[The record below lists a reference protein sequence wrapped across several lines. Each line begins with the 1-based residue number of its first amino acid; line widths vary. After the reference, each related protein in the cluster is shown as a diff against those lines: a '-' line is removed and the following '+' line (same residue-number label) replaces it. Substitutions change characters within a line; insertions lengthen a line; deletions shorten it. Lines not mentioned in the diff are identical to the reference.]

1 MNKIVPAFE
10 CTLLEPV
17 FSSALEMTEVGID
30 SILDEGLL
38 KSLPIVSLMVGLGK
52 TAINIHDRNLLKQTI
67 KFIQTFNNKTIDISK
82 LDKYRESLKDD
93 SKRSEDEL
101 GRVLI
106 ILNNTIDIKKSEYLA
121 KMFAAY
127 VEELITWEQFCE
139 LSEAISRL
147 FVSDISLLYE
157 IFNGRISNSTQ
168 CKKYRVD
175 RLLSTGMITTSTK
188 SITVSNNNNHNT
200 DYYLGISDFGR
211 LFCNLSE

>member
-106 ILNNTIDIKKSEYLA
+106 ILNNTIDIKKSESLA

-147 FVSDISLLYE
+147 FVSDISLLHE
-157 IFNGRISNSTQ
+157 IFNGRIGNSTQ
-168 CKKYRVD
+168 CEKYRVD

-188 SITVSNNNNHNT
+188 SITVSNKNNHNT

-211 LFCNLSE
+211 LFCDLSN